1 MPPERAAALSGRAGS
16 RAGSRPGGRPGAS
29 AERLR
34 LLAYGCGLLVAFGLY
49 LLVHAGGQGP
59 AFWAAALLC
68 GAGIAAGLV
77 RGAEPDSRAF
87 RWGAGGAAL
96 LAAAVPLLPALAA
109 DVPLAA
115 AVRAH
120 PLWPQI
126 LVTLF
131 AARALAEAN
140 EQRFAAFWRA
150 PLRARAPVAAQSAA
164 AALAL
169 GACLAL
175 LFYQGLAYL
184 GPARGGT
191 GLVDLVAHALAGE
204 SAIHR
209 SIVVL
214 FCVILAFLGEA
225 ALQHRRDR
233 EALAALRRELARG
246 DRTGPGTL
254 RGLLAGPLAGFGHT
268 RTVRSLAQG
277 LRGGG
282 PDAQALG
289 AAFAAFHGASRR
301 FVRGLLP
308 FLPLL
313 GFFGTVVGL
322 ATAMAALPGEGGA
335 GRIDLS
341 GSLAGLALKF
351 ETTLL
356 GILASMVAG
365 LLLALVEKGEQEL
378 AAECALLA
386 AVAEPADAP

>member
-1 MPPERAAALSGRAGS
+1 MPGTA
-16 RAGSRPGGRPGAS
+16 GAS

-34 LLAYGCGLLVAFGLY
+34 LLAYGIGLGIAFGLY
-49 LLVHAGGQGP
+49 LLVHGGGQGP
-59 AFWAAALLC
+59 IFWAAALLC
-68 GAGIAAGLV
+68 GAGIGAGLL
-77 RGAEPDSRAF
+77 RAGEAGARAL

-96 LAAAVPLLPALAA
+96 IAAALPLGPALGAGA
-109 DVPLAA
+109 PMEAV
-115 AVRAH
+115 VRAH

-150 PLRARAPVAAQSAA
+150 PLRARAPVASQSVA

-184 GPARGGT
+184 GAAREGGT
-191 GLVDLVAHALAGE
+191 GLVDLVAHALSGE

-214 FCVILAFLGEA
+214 FCVILAFLCEA

-246 DRTGPGTL
+246 HRTGPGTL
-254 RGLLAGPLAGFGHT
+254 RALLAGPLAGFGHT

-282 PDAQALG
+282 GGPGGAALA

-322 ATAMAALPGEGGA
+322 ATAMAALPGEGG

-365 LLLALVEKGEQEL
+365 LLLALLEKGEQEL

-386 AVAEPADAP
+386 AVAEPGDAA